1 MIKKE
6 WKFIGRNRLLLI
18 SVVVM
23 TIIPF
28 LYSIF
33 FLKSVWDPYG
43 STEDLPVAVVN
54 EDRPIHYEGKKLD
67 VGKQAVKK
75 LKKNHQLD
83 WHFVTKKQAEQG
95 LKDKKYYTVITIPQN
110 FSKNAATVLSKH
122 PKKMQLKYKTND
134 SLNYIGEV
142 ISQVGA
148 SSLEKQIRS
157 AVTDAYAS
165 AMFDQLHVLGAGMKQ
180 AASGANQLN
189 NGTVTLSDGLNQ
201 YTAGVSQVN
210 DGIQTLNV
218 KVAPLAGGIQ
228 QLQQGVQPL
237 ASGVNQ
243 LANGSNQLSSGLQ
256 QLQAALAASNS
267 GDQQAQLNQLT
278 AALPQINSGLQQLNQ
293 QLQASSGSLGSM
305 DSLMGQVAG
314 IGTQAQTIGA
324 NLQEAGATL
333 QNVSQAAGATQTDP
347 TAVANGISQ
356 AVINA
361 LGPDSLTAEQQQI
374 ITSTV
379 QQAVAQSASQGGQAD
394 IASAL
399 QSVAAN
405 LQAASA
411 ADQQIAANLQAIQQA
426 APQLQQLNGQI
437 AQLQS
442 SVAQLAQASNVA
454 LPGANQAINQLNSG
468 LSNIQVAVNGSGSQP
483 GLVGG
488 AQQLSTGLNQM
499 NQMVPTLTSGIDQL
513 SAGSTQLT
521 DGIQQLAAGA
531 SALQENSGT
540 LTSGAQQLANGSDQ
554 LGLALTDGAQQVN
567 SIKSGRKNAQMF
579 AAPTKLKHSNYSY
592 VPNYG
597 HALAPYVLSVALYIG
612 ALVFNFAY
620 PIRKVSEAGKSATEW
635 FLSKV
640 CVGTVV
646 AVAMGV
652 MEAGLIMVGGLKID
666 HVFQF
671 FTTAIVFSLCIMF
684 IIMFLSMAFDN
695 PGRFVAMVL
704 LMLQLGGSGGTF
716 PMEITNHFFNVIHPY
731 LPMTYSILS
740 FREAIS
746 SGLGTATF
754 VNSIVILL
762 AVMIGALLLLWLTMI
777 VLQKI
782 HLDGISQLDDN
793 QKLQDVEE
801 YYGTPKHALDTGA
814 DKNLKTES

>member
-165 AMFDQLHVLGAGMKQ
+165 AMFEQLHVLGAGMKQ

-314 IGTQAQTIGA
+314 IGTQA
-324 NLQEAGATL
+324 
-333 QNVSQAAGATQTDP
+333 
-347 TAVANGISQ
+347 
-356 AVINA
+356 
-361 LGPDSLTAEQQQI
+361 
-374 ITSTV
+374 
-379 QQAVAQSASQGGQAD
+379 
-394 IASAL
+394 
-399 QSVAAN
+399 
-405 LQAASA
+405 
-411 ADQQIAANLQAIQQA
+411 
-426 APQLQQLNGQI
+426 
-437 AQLQS
+437 
-442 SVAQLAQASNVA
+442 
-454 LPGANQAINQLNSG
+454 
-468 LSNIQVAVNGSGSQP
+468 
-483 GLVGG
+483 
-488 AQQLSTGLNQM
+488 
-499 NQMVPTLTSGIDQL
+499 
-513 SAGSTQLT
+513 
-521 DGIQQLAAGA
+521 
-531 SALQENSGT
+531 
-540 LTSGAQQLANGSDQ
+540 
-554 LGLALTDGAQQVN
+554 
-567 SIKSGRKNAQMF
+567 
-579 AAPTKLKHSNYSY
+579 
-592 VPNYG
+592 
-597 HALAPYVLSVALYIG
+597 
-612 ALVFNFAY
+612 
-620 PIRKVSEAGKSATEW
+620 
-635 FLSKV
+635 
-640 CVGTVV
+640 
-646 AVAMGV
+646 
-652 MEAGLIMVGGLKID
+652 
-666 HVFQF
+666 
-671 FTTAIVFSLCIMF
+671 
-684 IIMFLSMAFDN
+684 
-695 PGRFVAMVL
+695 
-704 LMLQLGGSGGTF
+704 
-716 PMEITNHFFNVIHPY
+716 
-731 LPMTYSILS
+731 
-740 FREAIS
+740 
-746 SGLGTATF
+746 
-754 VNSIVILL
+754 
-762 AVMIGALLLLWLTMI
+762 
-777 VLQKI
+777 
-782 HLDGISQLDDN
+782 
-793 QKLQDVEE
+793 
-801 YYGTPKHALDTGA
+801 
-814 DKNLKTES
+814 